1 MDGSATGK
9 RRVLDRRDFLQRSG
23 RAAAGLGALYLAG
36 GLTSCSRSTGP
47 GPGGGRPPEPGEVKP
62 PVVVPAHDCDF
73 AVARGPDP
81 AAQLRAALYA
91 VGGIERFEP
100 AGKRVVI
107 KPNAAFAN
115 PPEAASTTLPE
126 LVGEMVRICLEAG
139 AASVLVCD
147 HLLTDLPD
155 QTLEVN
161 GIAPAAR
168 AAGAS
173 VKAYATSR
181 PGPGRTIAIPGA
193 TAVVDPAVLN
203 EVLDADLLINM
214 PKAKHH
220 SGALLSLSM
229 KNLIGTLVNMGSMHQ
244 VDLHRAIAEL
254 STAVK
259 PGLIVMDAT
268 SILLN
273 NGPGGPGRTD
283 APGEVIVG
291 RDPVAVDSYATTLFG
306 KTAAG
311 IPSIAYAAEIGVGT
325 TDYASLGM
333 RRIEP

>member
-1 MDGSATGK
+1 M
-9 RRVLDRRDFLQRSG
+9 DRRDFLKQSG
-23 RAAAGLGALYLAG
+23 KVAVGLGGLYIAGSLA
-36 GLTSCSRSTGP
+36 SCTRNTSTGT
-47 GPGGGRPPEPGEVKP
+47 GGEQASEPGEVKP
-62 PVVVPAHDCDF
+62 PAEVATYDCDL
-73 AVARGPDP
+73 AVAHGSDP
-81 AAQLRAALYA
+81 AAQLRAALDA
-91 VGGIERFEP
+91 VGGVKRFDL
-100 AGKRVVI
+100 AGKKVVI

-115 PPEAASTTLPE
+115 APEAATTTLPE
-126 LVGEMVRICLEAG
+126 LVGEMARICLEAG
-139 AASVLVCD
+139 AASVLVYD

-173 VKAYATSR
+173 VKAYATSK
-181 PGPGRTIAIPGA
+181 PGPGRTITIPGA
-193 TAVVDPAVLN
+193 TAIVNPAVLN
-203 EVLDADLLINM
+203 EVLDADFFINM

-229 KNLIGTLVNMGSMHQ
+229 KNLIGTLVNMGSMHN
-244 VDLHRAIAEL
+244 VDLHRAIGEL

-273 NGPGGPGRTD
+273 KGPGGPGKTA

-291 RDPVAVDSYATTLFG
+291 RDPVAVDSYAATLFG
-306 KTAAG
+306 KTAAD

-333 RRIEP
+333 RRIEL